1 MMRGGGEPLTSFGER
16 SMATTALARVVAR
29 VARSQPAAAL
39 CSSRRA
45 YNVQGTVP
53 RSRSSRTG
61 ALKAAWIFAD
71 SPLLTEAIATIPSL
85 DAMII
90 DNQHGVGDVLP
101 LLQAVAAGRAR
112 REDAAAGLPVAI
124 VRVSRNCEAEIAK
137 ALDCG
142 AEGIICPM
150 VNSAHE
156 AEQLVQAARFP
167 PIGGRS
173 FGPHRAALGLAAGTS
188 HGDWARA
195 ANEKVALFAMIE
207 TREALGEIDDIITTA
222 GLDGVFIGPNDLGMR
237 LGYDPTS
244 SPEGEVLATIEHVI
258 ARVKHHG
265 KRAGI
270 YCADAAT
277 ARSMAE
283 RGMDLVVIGG
293 DLGWVVGGATKA
305 LQEA

>member
-1 MMRGGGEPLTSFGER
+1 
-16 SMATTALARVVAR
+16 MATTALARVVAR
-29 VARSQPAAAL
+29 VARSKPAAAL

-173 FGPHRAALGLAAGTS
+173 LA
-188 HGDWARA
+188 H
-195 ANEKVALFAMIE
+195 
-207 TREALGEIDDIITTA
+207 
-222 GLDGVFIGPNDLGMR
+222 
-237 LGYDPTS
+237 
-244 SPEGEVLATIEHVI
+244 
-258 ARVKHHG
+258 
-265 KRAGI
+265 
-270 YCADAAT
+270 T
-277 ARSMAE
+277 ARP
-283 RGMDLVVIGG
+283 
-293 DLGWVVGGATKA
+293 
-305 LQEA
+305 